1 MIKNLMKSIRDR
13 YVVRLQKQITTLR
26 DNHEKNLET
35 IDKQS
40 AQIKQWKGIALRNV
54 KRWKIDEVES
64 LVELS
69 KYIAKLHQTIANINR
84 RPRNE
89 ST

>member
-84 RPRNE
+84 RPKNE
-89 ST
+89 Q